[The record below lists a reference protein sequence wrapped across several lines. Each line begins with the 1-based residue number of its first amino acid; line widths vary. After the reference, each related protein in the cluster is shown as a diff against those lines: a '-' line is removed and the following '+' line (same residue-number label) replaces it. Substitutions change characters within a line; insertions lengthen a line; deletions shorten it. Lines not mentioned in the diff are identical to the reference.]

1 MLSSWAYS
9 SALLNFLNIHGSV
22 KSEYSHF
29 HCEHNLNSL
38 SNTWKIKKSGGKMIK
53 SPLSE
58 DINSLVSCL
67 FLFLCTGY
75 NYNYVKMC
83 IEDNYHITL
92 VKLYCHLNF
101 FKCSL

>member
-1 MLSSWAYS
+1 
-9 SALLNFLNIHGSV
+9 
-22 KSEYSHF
+22 
-29 HCEHNLNSL
+29 
-38 SNTWKIKKSGGKMIK
+38 MIK